1 MAKIIH
7 KKSSVAGKIPAISDL
22 EFGELAL
29 NYADGKLFYKDS
41 NNAVQSFGGA
51 ALSNSTRQQFTATAN
66 QTTFNITYTPGQV
79 DVYLNGIKLLVG
91 IDFTATNGSNIV
103 LTTGADAGDIV
114 DIVAGTIFA
123 SADWQYVTNKPTTIS
138 GFGIV
143 DAQPLDADLTA
154 ISAVSGNTGFLR
166 KIAADTWQ
174 LDTNTYL
181 TGNQNIVFSGDVS
194 GNGTTNISL
203 TLANSGVTAGLYG
216 STTNIPQITVD
227 AKGRVTNVT
236 NVAVSI
242 PSGSLTFT
250 GDVTGTG
257 STGSSTALTLANSGV
272 TAGTYTKVTVDSKG
286 RATSGTTLSA
296 SDIPSLDASKITSGT
311 IDAARLPSYVD
322 DVLEYANLASFP
334 GTGET
339 GKIYVAIDSNKTYR
353 WSGSTYIEISANVG
367 TVTSVSGTGTVSG
380 LTLTGTVTTSGSLTL
395 GGAITGFL
403 PSSGGTLTGAV
414 TSSGTFTSTDN
425 ANVNG
430 SNFVVDTIN
439 KSLALYAYDVRRSG
453 STVGGI
459 TVGGVGVFASG
470 TTIGGS
476 LAIHAGN
483 YSSYALP
490 LTGGTLTGSVTFD
503 GGSTASA
510 GPVITSSSSSGPRL
524 SIHSTGPGGKNLWF
538 ISNSTDNADGA
549 GKLQLWNST
558 DGYTG
563 LTFATTSSMA
573 HMLYGAYTQ
582 MSGSARA
589 PIFYDT
595 NDTAYYI
602 DAASTSVLNSTV
614 MYGHL
619 SNYQPIGAS
628 DDVRTGIRM
637 YDTTAMAAGIGGQ
650 IVLGYKY
657 TSGGD
662 YTEGAIIKMFKLNG
676 TSGDYSSGLKIQVR
690 DTGEPLATQ
699 VVVDPSGNLYSY
711 QSVRAPIFYDN
722 DNTDYYIDP
731 NSYSRI
737 NTIALG
743 SAGSLIGSSN
753 SYPLS
758 IYHGTRYLM
767 GFRNSASGTSNYPW
781 LVHDSWNGDAVI
793 FHFNGVADR
802 FRFSSGGIG
811 QADSDFRAPIFYD
824 SNDTGYYIDPN
835 SSSKLVN
842 LGLGGATPDVR
853 LSVSG
858 DGHISNYLYLGGT
871 AGSAGSWSARMISS
885 GGATYLQTNTFEV
898 NRTGYGGNA
907 VLWTDTGENVYSNA
921 SHRAPIFYDR
931 NDTTYYSDPASTSYF
946 NSMYIVG
953 GVAGV
958 SNSSSYTEAAIEI
971 RERGFGGAQDDTW
984 ATAPRISFHWGGR
997 VASQIGMSSSG
1008 RIAILNNPGNGYE
1021 ALESGNFYAPTVYD
1035 SGNTGYYVDPTSI
1048 SNLNLL
1054 RVNEHLEQG
1063 NNLGRPNVNW
1073 SASGTSYGMVI
1084 FYLPGTTS
1092 NYGMVHMVFDIYE
1105 YNSPRVATVVIGGHN
1120 WSSSWYNTGCN
1131 VIGYTDKQI
1140 RLGIKDGR
1148 FCVIFGT
1155 SDSSWSYGTIVLRKI
1170 HNGGFYDNI
1179 MDMLGNWSAAQ
1190 TTTES
1195 FTYTSSDLK
1204 ALRTP
1209 STFISDSTIY
1219 AYGDIRSPIYYDY
1232 NDTSYFAD
1240 PSGRSRLSTL
1250 DFGNGSYYIHMGD
1263 WGMRNTTPYGWIQF
1277 GPANTS
1283 HAHIYT
1289 DRSNFYFNAQIQVNG
1304 GSNINTGDI
1313 RSNIFYDNN
1322 DTGYYLN
1329 PNGSSRLSETFT
1341 DNSYTYGWFRNYN
1354 QNGLYNQTHGNHWY
1368 ATSDAYWNIAA
1379 NNSSNVGILF
1389 RTGGHQGT
1397 VRGYVYA
1404 DSSNNIGLLNSAGS
1418 WRLRVVGDDYSL
1430 ADGSSMRAQ
1439 LYYDSNDT
1447 NYYIDPASTSYTYT
1461 LGSFYL
1467 KNNYDVASDHPYGIY
1482 FATGLSSAYA
1492 IYRESGAWNYPYP
1505 DLRIAF
1511 HTGIKIGANASYQGV
1526 RFYTDYDMSSQVM
1539 SVNNGSDGLGGGN
1552 VYVNNSLQA
1561 GSSLR
1566 APIFYDSNDTTYYV
1580 DPTGTT
1586 SLRTYG
1592 DWRASD
1598 IAWTGEY
1605 AGKMQYHSNNWY
1617 IQFISNVLFRN
1628 SGGTNVLTCD
1638 SSGNLTANGNVTA
1651 YSDIRLKENIYTIDG
1666 ALNKVL
1672 NLRGVYYN
1680 KIGETQRK
1688 IGLVAQEAQQVI
1700 PEVVISVETVD
1711 PATGTTSDL
1720 LAVDYGNTVALL
1732 IEAVKEQQQT
1742 IQQQTSRIEKLEK
1755 LLEQLI

>member
-1 MAKIIH
+1 LLVTGGDSTNPTLNLQASVYPMLDFTSTSTDGNNRNWRLAGVFNSYGLFQIL
-7 KKSSVAGKIPAISDL
+7 SSTAANGTPTTARLGIS
-22 EFGELAL
+22 GGSG
-29 NYADGKLFYKDS
+29 YVGI
-41 NNAVQSFGGA
+41 GA
-51 ALSNSTRQQFTATAN
+51 AATGPANWLQIGSVGSTGYGGNHIA
-66 QTTFNITYTPGQV
+66 IGDGTYAYAE
-79 DVYLNGIKLLVG
+79 YLNG
-91 IDFTATNGSNIV
+91 
-103 LTTGADAGDIV
+103 
-114 DIVAGTIFA
+114 
-123 SADWQYVTNKPTTIS
+123 
-138 GFGIV
+138 
-143 DAQPLDADLTA
+143 
-154 ISAVSGNTGFLR
+154 
-166 KIAADTWQ
+166 
-174 LDTNTYL
+174 
-181 TGNQNIVFSGDVS
+181 
-194 GNGTTNISL
+194 
-203 TLANSGVTAGLYG
+203 
-216 STTNIPQITVD
+216 
-227 AKGRVTNVT
+227 
-236 NVAVSI
+236 
-242 PSGSLTFT
+242 
-250 GDVTGTG
+250 
-257 STGSSTALTLANSGV
+257 SSYMA
-272 TAGTYTKVTVDSKG
+272 Y
-286 RATSGTTLSA
+286 
-296 SDIPSLDASKITSGT
+296 
-311 IDAARLPSYVD
+311 Y
-322 DVLEYANLASFP
+322 
-334 GTGET
+334 
-339 GKIYVAIDSNKTYR
+339 
-353 WSGSTYIEISANVG
+353 
-367 TVTSVSGTGTVSG
+367 
-380 LTLTGTVTTSGSLTL
+380 TTSGY
-395 GGAITGFL
+395 FY
-403 PSSGGTLTGAV
+403 
-414 TSSGTFTSTDN
+414 F
-425 ANVNG
+425 ANQYLQAAG
-430 SNFVVDTIN
+430 S
-439 KSLALYAYDVRRSG
+439 
-453 STVGGI
+453 
-459 TVGGVGVFASG
+459 
-470 TTIGGS
+470 
-476 LAIHAGN
+476 
-483 YSSYALP
+483 
-490 LTGGTLTGSVTFD
+490 
-503 GGSTASA
+503 
-510 GPVITSSSSSGPRL
+510 
-524 SIHSTGPGGKNLWF
+524 
-538 ISNSTDNADGA
+538 
-549 GKLQLWNST
+549 
-558 DGYTG
+558 
-563 LTFATTSSMA
+563 M
-573 HMLYGAYTQ
+573 
-582 MSGSARA
+582 RA
-589 PIFYDT
+589 PIFYDS
-595 NDTAYYI
+595 NDTNYY
-602 DAASTSVLNSTV
+602 V
-614 MYGHL
+614 
-619 SNYQPIGAS
+619 
-628 DDVRTGIRM
+628 
-637 YDTTAMAAGIGGQ
+637 
-650 IVLGYKY
+650 
-657 TSGGD
+657 
-662 YTEGAIIKMFKLNG
+662 
-676 TSGDYSSGLKIQVR
+676 
-690 DTGEPLATQ
+690 
-699 VVVDPSGNLYSY
+699 
-711 QSVRAPIFYDN
+711 
-722 DNTDYYIDP
+722 DP

-758 IYHGTRYLM
+758 VYHGTRYLM
-767 GFRNSASGTSNYPW
+767 GFRNSGSGTSNYPW
-781 LVHDSWNGDAVI
+781 LVHDNWNGDAVI
-793 FHFNGVADR
+793 FHFNGIGDR

-824 SNDTGYYIDPN
+824 SDNTSYYIDPN
-835 SSSKLVN
+835 SSSRLVN
-842 LGLGGATPDVR
+842 LGLGGVTPDVR

-858 DGHISNYLYLGGT
+858 DGHFSNYLYLGGT

-1073 SASGTSYGMVI
+1073 SAIGTSYGMVI

-1179 MDMLGNWSAAQ
+1179 MDMLGNWSATQ

-1304 GSNINTGDI
+1304 GSNINTSDI

-1329 PNGSSRLSETFT
+1329 PNSSSRLSETFT

-1368 ATSDAYWNIAA
+1368 ATSDAYWNLAG
-1379 NNSSNVGILF
+1379 NNGSAVGILL